1 MPGKAIGLNGTW
13 SGQYQ
18 AFCEGRLQEPYPLF
32 TWLLENHPVH
42 WSEPMDSWFV
52 VKHGDVI
59 SGLQDPRLSSDRA
72 HVNMKKL
79 PLKMQKSLHSLGE
92 HVSNWLG
99 FRDEP
104 RHTEIRRL
112 LARAFTL
119 KEAQALEGRI
129 RMLSEE
135 LVARL
140 ERPRADLVQG
150 LATPLPLTV
159 VSDLLGIPEE
169 DRRRFRQAVIDVGD
183 YVAEPGPNVVAAAE
197 RAHAGLEEMTAY
209 FRDLVARCR
218 REPRD
223 GLITHLAT
231 TMTESLDM
239 KLEEILGLCVFI
251 FAAGHDTSTALIGSS
266 AMLLLQHPEEIARL
280 QADSN
285 LIPLAVEEFLRFE
298 PPITVIS
305 RVARVNLEI
314 GGAQIK
320 EGETVIFCVAAANR
334 DPAVFPDPN
343 RLQIDRSPNQHL
355 SFGWATR
362 FCLGAHLARTEARC
376 ALTAALERLASSR
389 LENPIP
395 CWHERS
401 GLRTLRDLWI
411 LSA

>member
-1 MPGKAIGLNGTW
+1 
-13 SGQYQ
+13 
-18 AFCEGRLQEPYPLF
+18 
-32 TWLLENHPVH
+32 
-42 WSEPMDSWFV
+42 
-52 VKHGDVI
+52 
-59 SGLQDPRLSSDRA
+59 
-72 HVNMKKL
+72 
-79 PLKMQKSLHSLGE
+79 
-92 HVSNWLG
+92 
-99 FRDEP
+99 
-104 RHTEIRRL
+104 
-112 LARAFTL
+112 
-119 KEAQALEGRI
+119 
-129 RMLSEE
+129 
-135 LVARL
+135 
-140 ERPRADLVQG
+140 
-150 LATPLPLTV
+150 
-159 VSDLLGIPEE
+159 
-169 DRRRFRQAVIDVGD
+169 
-183 YVAEPGPNVVAAAE
+183 VAAAE

-231 TMTESLDM
+231 TMTEALDM

-251 FAAGHDTSTALIGSS
+251 FGAGHDTSTALIGSS

-314 GGAQIK
+314 GGQPIQA
-320 EGETVIFCVAAANR
+320 GETVIFCAAAANR

-343 RLQIDRSPNQHL
+343 RMQIDRSPNQHL

-376 ALTAALERLASSR
+376 ALTAMLERLASSR
-389 LENPIP
+389 LENLVPS
-395 CWHERS
+395 WHERS
-401 GLRTLRDLWI
+401 GLRMLRDLLI

>member
-1 MPGKAIGLNGTW
+1 
-13 SGQYQ
+13 
-18 AFCEGRLQEPYPLF
+18 LF

-52 VKHGDVI
+52 VNHADVI

-79 PLKMQKSLHSLGE
+79 PPDMQKRLHSLGE

-99 FRDEP
+99 FMDEP

-112 LARAFTL
+112 LSRAFTL

-135 LVARL
+135 LVAKL
-140 ERPRADLVQG
+140 ERPRAELVQG

-159 VSDLLGIPEE
+159 VSDLLGIPRE
-169 DRRRFRQAVIDVGD
+169 DRRRFRQAVVNLGD
-183 YVAEPGPNVVAAAE
+183 YVAEPGPNVVTAAE

-209 FRDLVARCR
+209 FGDLVARCK
-218 REPRD
+218 REPMD
-223 GLITHLAT
+223 GLVTQLAT
-231 TMTESLDM
+231 TMSEAVDM

-266 AMLLLQHPEEIARL
+266 ALLLLQHPEEIARL
-280 QADSN
+280 QADSK
-285 LIPLAVEEFLRFE
+285 LIPTAVEEFLRFE

-305 RVARVNLEI
+305 RVARVDMEM
-314 GGAQIK
+314 GGEQIQA
-320 EGETVIFCVAAANR
+320 GETVIFCLAAANR
-334 DPAVFPDPN
+334 DPAAFPDPN
-343 RLQIDRSPNQHL
+343 QLQIDRAPNQHL
-355 SFGWATR
+355 AFGWASR

-376 ALTAALERLASSR
+376 ALTAMLERLASSR
-389 LENPIP
+389 LENPVP
-395 CWHERS
+395 SWHDRS
-401 GLRTLRDLWI
+401 GLRMLRDLWM

>member
-1 MPGKAIGLNGTW
+1 MAGRAIRLNGTW
-13 SGQYQ
+13 LDTYQ
-18 AFCEGRLQEPYPLF
+18 AYCEGRLHDPYPLF

-52 VKHGDVI
+52 VNHADVI

-79 PLKMQKSLHSLGE
+79 PPDMQKRLHSLGE

-99 FRDEP
+99 FMDEP

-112 LARAFTL
+112 LSRAFTL

-135 LVARL
+135 LVAKL
-140 ERPRADLVQG
+140 ERPRAELVQG

-159 VSDLLGIPEE
+159 VSDLLGIPRE
-169 DRRRFRQAVIDVGD
+169 DRRRFRQAVVNLGD
-183 YVAEPGPNVVAAAE
+183 YVAEPGPNVVTAAE

-209 FRDLVARCR
+209 FGDLVARCK
-218 REPRD
+218 REPMD
-223 GLITHLAT
+223 GLVTQLAT
-231 TMTESLDM
+231 TMSEAVDM

-266 AMLLLQHPEEIARL
+266 ALLLLQHPEEIARL
-280 QADSN
+280 QADSK
-285 LIPLAVEEFLRFE
+285 LIPTAVEEFLRFE

-305 RVARVNLEI
+305 RVARVDMEM
-314 GGAQIK
+314 GGEQIQA
-320 EGETVIFCVAAANR
+320 GETVIFCLAAANR
-334 DPAVFPDPN
+334 DPAAFPDPN
-343 RLQIDRSPNQHL
+343 QLQIDRAPNQHL
-355 SFGWATR
+355 AFGWASR

-376 ALTAALERLASSR
+376 ALTAMLERLASSR
-389 LENPIP
+389 LENPVP
-395 CWHERS
+395 SWHDRS
-401 GLRTLRDLWI
+401 GLRMLRDLWM